1 MEYKLGNIENLNVED
16 MIEVTLSNMEVISEM
31 GKELE
36 KLRLSCETSSLGEKG
51 FKKKDEDEIKIIL
64 DDEEEEDTLLNSVN
78 YYYARIKDVEVDDD
92 LEVFKRELPS
102 NRSSNYYDI
111 IMGIKVL
118 LLKDINDIKTFIQ
131 SEKEIITEEEVEEF
145 NKEVEDIKKKIS
157 IIDYVVLSNRIET
170 EINNDDNDVKLNKI
184 VFLET
189 TSGNVYALDDLDNNS
204 VPKEFYE
211 GFYELIYSIQDGTF
225 KNVEFMTSGNNK
237 TAGISIVKGFKKRV
251 IFDRVGYDTYIII
264 GAFVKKSDK
273 DKSYMEPLKRRTAW
287 YRPNRDKIV
296 DRIKNEEGYLE
307 KQGEILYN
315 LYKLLEEKGRR
326 R

>member
-237 TAGISIVKGFKKRV
+237 TAGISKVKGFKKRV